1 MANELNSVRDYIHVI
16 EKELVAG
23 NATEHKGYY
32 SSSSAASST
41 PMLM

>member
-1 MANELNSVRDYIHVI
+1 MTNELNSARDYIHVI

-32 SSSSAASST
+32 SSSKSSSISALA
-41 PMLM
+41 